1 MFDYTFRPTTTSNS
15 LYGSWVVSGEVES
28 IRNTDW
34 SIDYD
39 RAYRQGLGSAV
50 LKFSWPPKK
59 KRLDYSEEDFIALLN
74 NEFEVPADEL

>member
-1 MFDYTFRPTTTSNS
+1 MIDYTYRTTTTSNS
-15 LYGSWVVSGEVES
+15 LYGSWVFPSKVEYMT
-28 IRNTDW
+28 NTDW

-74 NEFEVPADEL
+74 NEFEVPEDEL